1 MNTKNKEFVNKSDIS
16 GFINKTSLDEKMK
29 NLAEVS
35 RIKSGAGENKK
46 NKEPMTQV
54 FLSVKV
60 TSSMTDHKISYYLN
74 KFSTFLQYE
83 LVLQKQ

>member
-16 GFINKTSLDEKMK
+16 GFINKTNLDEKMK

-46 NKEPMTQV
+46 IRS
-54 FLSVKV
+54 L
-60 TSSMTDHKISYYLN
+60 
-74 KFSTFLQYE
+74 
-83 LVLQKQ
+83 